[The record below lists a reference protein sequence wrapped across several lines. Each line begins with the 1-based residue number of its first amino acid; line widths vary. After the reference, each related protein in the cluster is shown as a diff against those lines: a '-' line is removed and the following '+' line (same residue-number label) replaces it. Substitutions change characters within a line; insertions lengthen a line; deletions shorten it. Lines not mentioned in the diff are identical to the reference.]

1 MQIFDTVAL
10 NRVVETMVD
19 PIDFFTTNYFGPTQV
34 SDSETIMFDVI
45 ANKRRITPV
54 VHPMVRGKVIEGP
67 GYTTKSFQPA
77 YLKDKRVFNPNK
89 YFSRLP
95 GERIGGSMTPAQRLQ
110 SSVAWHVD
118 DQMKMLARRKEVW
131 AAEVLRTGGLVVKGD
146 GYEQVNIAYGR
157 DPSLTITL
165 TGSNKWG
172 SANISPLANL
182 EDWAS
187 LIFKLANVSAST
199 VVMTLDVWK
208 VLRADPVFLEQLNT
222 LKRYLQPG
230 QALTAP
236 LIMPTDGVQYVGHVG
251 QFDFYVY
258 AGKYVDPLDN
268 TEKDIL
274 PAGTVLL
281 LSNDIDGVYHYG
293 AIKDLKA
300 GLQPRQYF
308 VKSWEEED
316 PSQRMM
322 LMQSAPLPV
331 AYRPNASLSAT
342 VL

>member
-19 PIDFFTTNYFGPTQV
+19 PIEFFTSNYFGPTQV
-34 SDSETIMFDVI
+34 SDSETIMFDVVT
-45 ANKRRITPV
+45 NKRRITPV
-54 VHPMVRGKVIEGP
+54 VHPMVQGKVIEGP

-118 DQMKMLARRKEVW
+118 DQMKMLGRRKEVW

-146 GYEQVNIAYGR
+146 GYEQVTISYGR
-157 DPSLTITL
+157 DSSLTKVL
-165 TGSNKWG
+165 TGGNRWG
-172 SANISPLANL
+172 QAGVSILTNL
-182 EDWAS
+182 EDWS
-187 LIFKLANVSAST
+187 ESIFALSNVRATT
-199 VVMTLDVWK
+199 VVCTLDVWR
-208 VLRADPVFLEQLNT
+208 VIRADATVEKLLSTMRRDLLGANIGTGPMV
-222 LKRYLQPG
+222 
-230 QALTAP
+230 
-236 LIMPTDGVQYVGHVG
+236 IPTDGVRYMGHIG
-251 QFDFYVY
+251 EFDFYVY

-281 LSNDIDGVYHYG
+281 LSNDIEGVYHYG
-293 AIKDLKA
+293 AVKDLDA

-308 VKSWEEED
+308 VKSWVKPD
-316 PSQRMM
+316 PSARFM

-331 AYRPNASLSAT
+331 MYRPNASLAAT
-342 VL
+342 VF